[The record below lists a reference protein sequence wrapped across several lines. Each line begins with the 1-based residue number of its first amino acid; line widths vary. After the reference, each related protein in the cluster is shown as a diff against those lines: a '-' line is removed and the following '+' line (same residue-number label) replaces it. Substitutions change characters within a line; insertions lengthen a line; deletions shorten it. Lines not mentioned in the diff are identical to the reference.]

1 MQPLYKY
8 RTLQNW
14 KFVLDALL
22 NSRLYAAT
30 FEDLNDPMEGL
41 FKYEPSLVNEHI
53 LDELYNDKKK
63 LKICSLSRTPTNDLM
78 WSYYADGHSGI
89 CLEIEPRGS
98 VVVMPVDYSGIAT
111 LSESRGPEFTYTIL
125 SREERFWQHEEE
137 SRIIMTGT
145 YVRVKVCRVIFG
157 RKIKSDS
164 RALLVDLL
172 SKLQIPNVDRKD
184 L

>member
-1 MQPLYKY
+1 MEPLYKY

-22 NSRLYAAT
+22 KSRLYAAT

-41 FKYEPSLVNEHI
+41 FKYEQSLVNEHI
-53 LDELYNDKKK
+53 LDELRNDKKK

-98 VVVMPVDYSGIAT
+98 VMVMPVDYSGIAT
-111 LSESRGPEFTYTIL
+111 LSESRGPEFAYTIL
-125 SREERFWQHEEE
+125 SRKERFWQHE
-137 SRIIMTGT
+137 
-145 YVRVKVCRVIFG
+145 
-157 RKIKSDS
+157 
-164 RALLVDLL
+164 
-172 SKLQIPNVDRKD
+172 
-184 L
+184 